1 MNKINQENDYQFKEC
16 IVIGA
21 GISGIALGKWL
32 KVRVY
37 DFLSIL
43 NV

>member
-1 MNKINQENDYQFKEC
+1 MSLENKYLFKEC

-32 KVRVY
+32 KV
-37 DFLSIL
+37 LQSIS
-43 NV
+43 